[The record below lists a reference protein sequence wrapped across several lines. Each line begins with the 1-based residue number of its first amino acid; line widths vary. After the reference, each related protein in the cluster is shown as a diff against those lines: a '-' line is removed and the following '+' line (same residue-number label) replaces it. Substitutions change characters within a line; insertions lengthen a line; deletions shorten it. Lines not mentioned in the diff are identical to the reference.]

1 MKLTDSTKINR
12 QDFNK
17 PENKLE
23 VKYGLPREVKFCS
36 VCNISNQQPLST
48 NEYENTKESSKN
60 TMEFDENDVC
70 HACRFHEKKRNQ
82 EKKVIIKK

>member
-23 VKYGLPREVKFCS
+23 VKYGLPREVKFLFS
-36 VCNISNQQPLST
+36 LQYI
-48 NEYENTKESSKN
+48 
-60 TMEFDENDVC
+60 
-70 HACRFHEKKRNQ
+70 
-82 EKKVIIKK
+82 